1 VSSGLDT
8 TQIAGRLTCCTA
20 RLDAVDQR
28 LQLTLFRLLAK
39 GEAVEPRQVA
49 GEVGME
55 AATVVARLGRCHGVH
70 TDDAGRVV
78 AFQGLSVVEAP
89 HRLRIDS
96 HTLYA
101 WCAWD
106 TLFLPELIG
115 RAAEIASTCPETG
128 VPISLRVGPEEGP
141 ADVSPPGAILS
152 FVLPGARLGND
163 TIASFCNFIHYFA
176 SRQVAERWTAE
187 RPGTFV
193 VSIEDAFE
201 VGRRTNATLW
211 GDAIGRLRT

>member
-1 VSSGLDT
+1 MSSGLDT
-8 TQIAGRLTCCTA
+8 TQIAGRLACCTE
-20 RLDAVDQR
+20 RLDAADQR
-28 LQLTLFRLLAK
+28 LQLTLFRLLAN
-39 GEAVEPRQVA
+39 GEPVGLGQLA

-55 AATVVARLGRCHGVH
+55 AADVVAHLGRCHGVH

-89 HRLRIDS
+89 HRLRVDS

-115 RAAEIASTCPETG
+115 RPAEIESTCPVTG
-128 VPISLRVGPEEGP
+128 VSISLRVGPEEGP
-141 ADVSPPGAILS
+141 ADVSPPGAVLS
-152 FVLPGARLGND
+152 FVLPAARRAND
-163 TIASFCNFIHYFA
+163 TIASFCNLIHYFA
-176 SRQVAERWTAE
+176 SPQAAERWTAE

-201 VGRRTNATLW
+201 IGRRTNAAQW
-211 GDAIGRLRT
+211 GDAIGRLRA